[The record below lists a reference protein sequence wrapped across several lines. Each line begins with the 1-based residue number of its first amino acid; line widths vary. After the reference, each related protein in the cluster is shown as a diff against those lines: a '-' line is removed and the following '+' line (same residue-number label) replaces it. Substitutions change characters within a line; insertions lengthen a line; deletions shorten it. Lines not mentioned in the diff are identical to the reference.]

1 MITDET
7 LVADCLR
14 GDEDAF
20 RLLVER
26 YRPRLYPLACGML
39 QDTDQAADAV
49 QDTFLKAYGA
59 LAEYRGRGVFGA
71 WIRRILVN
79 HCLSLLRQRHRYL
92 SLEDLDREL
101 ISQERGPE
109 EQAMAETEAER
120 IRNAMG
126 KLPTHYRAAL
136 VLRVVEG
143 LSYREIAQLLSV
155 PESTVETWIHR
166 GRLRMRTMLRPST
179 ESGKDETAPQ
189 MARLYPAAWI
199 PGGLRT

>member
-20 RLLVER
+20 RRLIDR

-59 LAEYRGRGVFGA
+59 LSEYRGRGVFGA

-101 ISQERGPE
+101 VSPERGPE
-109 EQAMAETEAER
+109 EQALAETEAER
-120 IRNAMG
+120 IRQAMG

-136 VLRVVEG
+136 A
-143 LSYREIAQLLSV
+143 I
-155 PESTVETWIHR
+155 P
-166 GRLRMRTMLRPST
+166 
-179 ESGKDETAPQ
+179 
-189 MARLYPAAWI
+189 ARLEDPDGGGRRQGLARGGHAI
-199 PGGLRT
+199 PGDNA